1 LCIYIILARNL
12 SEEEE
17 IGMQKAK
24 PGKNRSKSNSINN
37 ISNKGVFGIHHVTAI
52 TSDPQRN
59 IDFYAN
65 YLGLRFVKLT
75 VNQDDPTSYHL
86 YYGDELG
93 RPGTILT
100 FFHWPDAPR
109 GHRGT
114 SEVVATS
121 FLIPENSIN
130 YWIDRLKSK
139 QIEFRGPYKRFDDSE
154 QVITLHDPDGL
165 ELELVAHKS
174 AEARSGNVW
183 KEGPI
188 PVEHAIR
195 GFYSVTLSE
204 EGYERTASILTDELG
219 FIPTRKDGSRFRYQ
233 ITTTNT
239 TETSSSAASAVTQK
253 EKDDDEEEIQEIR
266 RGEGAAA
273 ANIVD
278 VLCLPYTQQA
288 VIGIGSV
295 HHVAWRTPTDKQQKI
310 LRHNI
315 VRAGLNATPVIDRFY
330 FHSVYFREPGGILF
344 EIATNPPGFAIDEKA
359 EDLGTRLV
367 LPPWLESMRKDLE
380 KILPQVHLPKK
391 EKERKNKY

>member
-1 LCIYIILARNL
+1 MTK
-12 SEEEE
+12 E
-17 IGMQKAK
+17 KK
-24 PGKNRSKSNSINN
+24 VV
-37 ISNKGVFGIHHVTAI
+37 NKGIFGIHHVTAI

-65 YLGLRFVKLT
+65 ILGLRFVKLT

-154 QVITLHDPDGL
+154 QVITLHDLDGL

-174 AEARSGNVW
+174 AEDRTLNVW

-188 PVEHAIR
+188 PIEHAIR

-204 EGYERTASILTDELG
+204 VGYEHTASVMTNELG
-219 FIPTRKDGSRFRYQ
+219 FKLVGQDRSRFRFQ
-233 ITTTNT
+233 ISTAKN
-239 TETSSSAASAVTQK
+239 
-253 EKDDDEEEIQEIR
+253 DGGNNDEEDYH
-266 RGEGAAA
+266 GS
-273 ANIVD
+273 NIVD
-278 VLCLPYTQQA
+278 VLCLPNTQYGR
-288 VIGIGSV
+288 IGVGTV
-295 HHVAWRTPTDKQQKI
+295 HHVAWRTPTDEQQRV
-310 LRHNI
+310 LRDRI
-315 VRAGLNATPVIDRFY
+315 VKAGLNATPIIDRTY
-330 FHSVYFREPGGILF
+330 FHSVYFREPGGVLF
-344 EIATNPPGFAIDEKA
+344 EIATNPPGFTVDEKP
-359 EDLGTRLV
+359 EELGTKLQ
-367 LPPWLESMRKDLE
+367 LPLWLESDRKNLE
-380 KILPQVHLPKK
+380 KLLPKV
-391 EKERKNKY
+391 NQSSILATTTT